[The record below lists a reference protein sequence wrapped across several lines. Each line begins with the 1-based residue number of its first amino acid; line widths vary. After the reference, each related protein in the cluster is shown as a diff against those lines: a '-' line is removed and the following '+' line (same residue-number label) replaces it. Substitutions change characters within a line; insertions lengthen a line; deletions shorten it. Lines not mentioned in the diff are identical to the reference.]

1 MGDTATAAAVDV
13 RTTAAT
19 EKETERETAEEEDTT
34 PEVVR
39 VIVVDKQKPNYI
51 ISSPIE
57 KAKPPCI
64 TTTLHHT

>member
-1 MGDTATAAAVDV
+1 MVEDTATAAAAVDV

-19 EKETERETAEEEDTT
+19 ETEKETAEEEDTT

-51 ISSPIE
+51 ISYHIISY
-57 KAKPPCI
+57 
-64 TTTLHHT
+64 